1 MIKFILDAMYYQQV
15 LFLMFATS
23 SLIIFKVPVNLI
35 IKILIVLVICYII
48 KFGKVKVPD
57 DAECIATIIQSNK
70 SNKYYL
76 SYEFYKINGK
86 CVYKKMEEYDVGITT
101 QVVHPKLIDT
111 KYIRNKKS
119 FEKLKLL
126 FPFFLL
132 SAV

>member
-1 MIKFILDAMYYQQV
+1 MKKTIIV
-15 LFLMFATS
+15 LTC
-23 SLIIFKVPVNLI
+23 V
-35 IKILIVLVICYII
+35 LIVLVICYII

-119 FEKLKLL
+119 FEKLKHEIEENRSQYDELKIYYGKKDNCTLDGLEEYLL
-126 FPFFLL
+126 NEE
-132 SAV
+132 